1 MLAYLVGKLVEKS
14 PADAVLEVNGM
25 GYLLSITATTHE
37 QLPAL
42 GEQYKILSYLHV
54 REDALQLFGFAT
66 EEERQ
71 FFKLLLTIS
80 GVGPK
85 LAQTIL
91 SGMDATRL
99 REAVISNN
107 TKALTA
113 ISGVGKK
120 TADRIVL
127 ELRDKVV
134 KMDLKTES
142 VFEGHS
148 AQQQARSDAY
158 SALLSL
164 GFSRPAAEKAMRT
177 VISEL
182 PNGSADELIRMALR
196 YVQNEK

>member
-127 ELRDKVV
+127 ELRD
-134 KMDLKTES
+134 
-142 VFEGHS
+142 
-148 AQQQARSDAY
+148 
-158 SALLSL
+158 
-164 GFSRPAAEKAMRT
+164 
-177 VISEL
+177 
-182 PNGSADELIRMALR
+182 
-196 YVQNEK
+196 